1 MDIFKTT
8 LKKKKPSWVKKVIV
22 QITKCFEMSNKNIT
36 CPVGGCIKERIRGK
50 YVAVWVIRKEEKGEN
65 YVGVIFKKLG
75 LKTWIQAN

>member
-1 MDIFKTT
+1 
-8 LKKKKPSWVKKVIV
+8 
-22 QITKCFEMSNKNIT
+22 MSNKNIT

-75 LKTWIQAN
+75 LKT